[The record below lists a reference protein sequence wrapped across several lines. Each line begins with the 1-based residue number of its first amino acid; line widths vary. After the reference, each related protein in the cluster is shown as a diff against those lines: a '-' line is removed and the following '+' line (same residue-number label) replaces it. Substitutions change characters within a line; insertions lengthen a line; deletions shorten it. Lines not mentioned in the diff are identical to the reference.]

1 MSVPISKLHELNKPC
16 DLISIPINIAKIVGI
31 PFITL
36 HICGSI
42 RVPIVYDSPKFW
54 QGGVVRYR
62 SFS

>member
-1 MSVPISKLHELNKPC
+1 MSVPTSKLHELNEPC
-16 DLISIPINIAKIVGI
+16 DLIRIPINIVKNVGI
-31 PFITL
+31 PVITL

-42 RVPIVYDSPKFW
+42 RVLIVYDSPKFW